1 MKKVFV
7 LNFILILSMLFGGFL
22 LSCSNQDSEK
32 DEDKD
37 SAVATWIQ
45 NSDNSNFYIFY
56 ADNTVELYQSN
67 KLTLTRN
74 ELTYEGNPA
83 SESVVTIKNKAGISI
98 NKFVILSEGGI
109 LTAKD
114 SADSSK
120 VFTVQKTSSDNGGKE
135 DNSGGNQNSG
145 DNESGNSGNGG
156 NNVVCTY
163 YMKGKESTYYVFY
176 ADNTAEYYSADKLAN
191 SRSEIKYDGNPLKA
205 GTVTI
210 KIALTNTPLITF
222 TVKESA
228 GTIIPYVEL
237 VPGFPTE
244 FTLEKS
250 GEDGNQ
256 NSGNDNNNGGSENQG
271 DESEPIDTPAQSD
284 TNTDVLCAWIAD
296 GDSSNYYI
304 FYTDNTAE
312 YYAGNVL
319 QSARDALTYTGSPS
333 AEGTVKITNKNT
345 VPILIAAGLGT
356 LTFTVTTSDSIFI
369 AKENSSG
376 LSFIV
381 TTDIPS
387 ADNGATPAEEVS
399 VNDQLL
405 GIGISVTDESDIIN
419 GYSSGSVYLT
429 ADVTVSG
436 NPTLTYSWSVSDATY
451 ANLMDYGETARLD
464 YLNPYSS
471 WALFIVALT
480 VSDGNAT
487 CSTTIDIS
495 LPPNNGT
502 VRYATPAYYSFAGDT
517 GDGRGIVLE
526 DLTGWGTQ
534 YTDGISSPYV
544 DSLYIQTLNNGAYLA
559 YTGTTGTNKGILRFR
574 ANHEENAELTR
585 EIAASITSL
594 NYNGPSINSDISSGV
609 SIDDLTRYIAVD
621 VDGEGI
627 ISARIKFHK
636 SSSATGT
643 VQAGLFDQDG
653 RLLGSIIT
661 ADVSTGYIT
670 GTDALNK
677 GTIEAGTT
685 EGTERVYLIFSRNGA
700 GGGGLDVYDITVTPA
715 N

>member
-1 MKKVFV
+1 MKKVFA
-7 LNFILILSMLFGGFL
+7 LNFLLIFSLLFGGFL
-22 LSCSNQDSEK
+22 SCSNQESEK
-32 DEDKD
+32 DENND
-37 SAVATWIQ
+37 SVVATWIQ
-45 NSDNSNFYIFY
+45 NSDNTNFYIFY

-98 NKFVILSEGGI
+98 NKFVILSDGGI

-120 VFTVQKTSSDNGGKE
+120 VFTVQKTSSDNGGE
-135 DNSGGNQNSG
+135 GDNSGGNQ
-145 DNESGNSGNGG
+145 NGG

-163 YMKGKESTYYVFY
+163 YMKGNESTYYVFY
-176 ADNTAEYYSADKLAN
+176 ADNTAEYYSDGKLAN
-191 SRSEIKYDGNPLKA
+191 SRSDIKYEGNPLKA

-222 TVKESA
+222 TVKESD
-228 GTIIPYVEL
+228 GTLIPYVEL

-250 GEDGNQ
+250 
-256 NSGNDNNNGGSENQG
+256 SNDNNDGGSEKQDDG
-271 DESEPIDTPAQSD
+271 SDEPADTPTQSD
-284 TNTDVLCAWIAD
+284 TKTDALCAWIAD
-296 GDSSNYYI
+296 GDSSTYYI

-312 YYAGNVL
+312 YYSGNVL
-319 QSARDALTYTGSPS
+319 QSAREALSYTGDPN

-369 AKENSSG
+369 AKESSSG

-387 ADNGATPAEEVS
+387 AGNSETPAEES
-399 VNDQLL
+399 SAEEFPVNGQLL
-405 GIGISVTDESDIIN
+405 DIAIVIDESDIIN
-419 GYSSGSVYLT
+419 GYSSGSVYLM
-429 ADVTVSG
+429 ADTTVSG

-480 VSDGNAT
+480 VSDGNAI
-487 CSTTIDIS
+487 CSTSIDIS
-495 LPPNNGT
+495 LPPNDGT

-517 GDGRGIVLE
+517 GDGRGIALE
-526 DLTGWGTQ
+526 DLTEWSMDYADLIKTPGVAGEIYEQ
-534 YTDGISSPYV
+534 R
-544 DSLYIQTLNNGAYLA
+544 LNNNAILA
-559 YTGTTGTNKGILRFR
+559 YRSSSSGGILRFR
-574 ANHEENAELTR
+574 AVHEAGAELTS
-585 EIAASITSL
+585 EIAASITAL
-594 NYNGPSINSDISSGV
+594 NYNGASVNYDISNGV
-609 SIDDLTRYIAVD
+609 SIDDLTRYVAVD
-621 VDGEGI
+621 VDGAGYVT
-627 ISARIKFHK
+627 ANIKFVV
-636 SSSATGT
+636 SSSTDQ
-643 VQAGLFDQDG
+643 VLSAGLFNQNG
-653 RLLGSIIT
+653 ILLG
-661 ADVSTGYIT
+661 DLLSTDLDT
-670 GTDALNK
+670 GKID
-677 GTIEAGTT
+677 
-685 EGTERVYLIFSRNGA
+685 GTESSKGILSAFITEETNKVYLVFSRNGSS
-700 GGGGLDVYDITVTPA
+700 GGGLDVYDITVTPA

>member
-1 MKKVFV
+1 MKKVFA
-7 LNFILILSMLFGGFL
+7 LNFLLIFSLLFGGF

-32 DEDKD
+32 DEKKD
-37 SAVATWIQ
+37 SVVATWIQ

-74 ELTYEGNPA
+74 ELTYEGSPA

-98 NKFVILSEGGI
+98 NKFVILSDGGI

-120 VFTVQKTSSDNGGKE
+120 VFTVQKTSSYNGG
-135 DNSGGNQNSG
+135 NGNSG
-145 DNESGNSGNGG
+145 DNESGNNGSG

-163 YMKGKESTYYVFY
+163 YMKGEESTYYVFY

-191 SRSEIKYDGNPLKA
+191 SRSEIKYEGNPLKA

-222 TVKESA
+222 TVKEA
-228 GTIIPYVEL
+228 DGTLIPYVEL

-250 GEDGNQ
+250 GNENNDG
-256 NSGNDNNNGGSENQG
+256 DSEKQG
-271 DESEPIDTPAQSD
+271 DGSDEPADTPAQSD
-284 TNTDVLCAWIAD
+284 TKTDALCAWIAD
-296 GDSSNYYI
+296 GDSSTYYI

-319 QSARDALTYTGSPS
+319 QSARDALSYTGDPN

-345 VPILIAAGLGT
+345 VPILIAAGKGT
-356 LTFTVTTSDSIFI
+356 LTFTLEMSDSIFI

-387 ADNGATPAEEVS
+387 ADNGETPSEDVP

-405 GIGISVTDESDIIN
+405 GIAISVTDESDIIN

-451 ANLMDYGETARLD
+451 ASLVDYGETARLD

-471 WALFIVALT
+471 WKDIQVDIC
-480 VSDGNAT
+480 VSDGITAYGT
-487 CSTTIDIS
+487 GLTIS

-517 GDGRGIVLE
+517 GDGRGIALE
-526 DLTGWGTQ
+526 DLTEWSMDYADLIKTPGVADEIYEQ
-534 YTDGISSPYV
+534 RLD
-544 DSLYIQTLNNGAYLA
+544 NNAILA
-559 YTGTTGTNKGILRFR
+559 YRGLSSGGILRFR
-574 ANHEENAELTR
+574 AVHEAGAELTS

-594 NYNGPSINSDISSGV
+594 NYNGPSVNYDISNGV
-609 SIDDLTRYIAVD
+609 SIDDLTRYVAVD
-621 VDGEGI
+621 VDGAGYVT
-627 ISARIKFHK
+627 ANIKFVV
-636 SSSATGT
+636 SSSTDQ
-643 VQAGLFDQDG
+643 VLSAGLFNQNG
-653 RLLGSIIT
+653 ILLG
-661 ADVSTGYIT
+661 DLLSTDLDTRKI
-670 GTDALNK
+670 D
-677 GTIEAGTT
+677 
-685 EGTERVYLIFSRNGA
+685 GTESSKGILSAFITEETNKVYLVFTRNGSS